1 MKTVKMVDRDLNEAE
16 VSTIERAMRLFLGEN
31 QFALIGENVIVP
43 FENDDCSDPEMLE
56 KCVEETTEEILSS
69 HPDFE
74 TFFMKEKYGIVAMQ
88 DYKVLGFTAGSLSED
103 EEKKERIDFGRA
115 LTIRAEMMKACE
127 DLRILAFVVFD
138 LSLIHI

>member
-1 MKTVKMVDRDLNEAE
+1 
-16 VSTIERAMRLFLGEN
+16 
-31 QFALIGENVIVP
+31 
-43 FENDDCSDPEMLE
+43 MLE

-138 LSLIHI
+138 N